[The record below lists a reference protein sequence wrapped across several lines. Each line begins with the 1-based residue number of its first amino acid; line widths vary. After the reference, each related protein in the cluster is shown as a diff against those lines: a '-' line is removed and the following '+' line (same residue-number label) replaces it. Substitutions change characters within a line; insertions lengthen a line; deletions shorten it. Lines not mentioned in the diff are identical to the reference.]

1 VPACP
6 HALSGGMPVSARAL
20 RRVRSATGAWGGLTR
35 RIVLAGGAVVLLAI
49 GAYAVLFTVIMDLR
63 TSAATAN
70 RSKAILASADRLERL
85 VTDLETGVRG
95 FIITG
100 DRRLL
105 VPLDDAQ
112 DDAIAEGRN
121 LERLT
126 ARSAPAQA
134 GSARLLV
141 RDTEA
146 YVHDYSIPLVTAIR
160 EDPASARSLATI
172 TEGEQRLQPLRA
184 RFDRFAGAQ
193 GDLIL
198 SHEKRSSADA
208 TKATILAAG
217 GAGVALLLLLLF
229 SGHLTRA
236 ILRPV
241 RRTAD
246 LAGHLAGGD
255 LAVRIPEVS
264 RNDVGVLERTF
275 NVMAGS
281 LQADRRQLR
290 RVVEEQGALRRIA
303 TLVARGVSPADIFA
317 AVAGELG
324 RIQGMEYT
332 VINRFDPARTA
343 TSVGHWSAPGTPDI
357 LPPAGGRWPLET
369 DSAAS
374 EVLRTGLPAR
384 VSTATATSLI
394 GTWSRENGI
403 HYVVG
408 CPIRVGGRLWG
419 MIAVF
424 SADAEP
430 PPGDTEERLAKFV
443 GLLATAIAN
452 AENRNEVLASS
463 ARIVAAAEEARRRI
477 ENDLNT
483 GPQRRLTELGEELRL
498 TRAAIGA
505 DRGDLR
511 EQLARTTMGLD
522 GVVDDLRK
530 IAHGLHP
537 AALSHSGLRRAMEAL
552 TQRSEV
558 PAELTMHL
566 DQPLPDHL
574 QVAIYYTV
582 SEALTNVAKYS
593 HADAVHVGLTLDAT
607 TLKLRIADNGIGG
620 ADPGRGSGL
629 AGLQDRIESLGGTI
643 EVISPLG
650 GGTSLLIDIP
660 VWGR

>member
-1 VPACP
+1 MRP
-6 HALSGGMPVSARAL
+6 
-20 RRVRSATGAWGGLTR
+20 ATGVWGGLTR
-35 RIVLAGGAVVLLAI
+35 RIVLASGIVVLLAI
-49 GAYAVLFTVIMDLR
+49 GAYAVLFTVIMDLH
-63 TSAATAN
+63 TSAGIAN
-70 RSKAILASADRLERL
+70 HSKAVLASADRLERL
-85 VTDLETGVRG
+85 VTDLETDVRG

-105 VPLDDAQ
+105 APLDDAQ
-112 DDAIAEGRN
+112 DDAIAESRN

-126 ARSAPAQA
+126 AESDPAQSAPARRIA
-134 GSARLLV
+134 S
-141 RDTEA
+141 DTEA
-146 YVHDYSIPLVTAIR
+146 YVHDYSIPLVTAMR
-160 EDPASARSLATI
+160 ENPASARSLATI

-184 RFDRFAGAQ
+184 QFDRFMAAQ

-198 SHEKRSSADA
+198 SHERRSSADA

-229 SGHLTRA
+229 SGYLTRA

-241 RRTAD
+241 RRTSEMASD
-246 LAGHLAGGD
+246 LAGGD
-255 LAVRIPEVS
+255 LTVRIPEVS
-264 RNDVGVLERTF
+264 RNDVGVLERTL

-281 LQADRRQLR
+281 LQEDRYQLR

-303 TLVARGVSPADIFA
+303 TLVARGVSPAEIFA

-324 RIQGMEYT
+324 RILGMEHT
-332 VINRFDPARTA
+332 VINRFDPAGTA
-343 TSVGHWSAPGTPDI
+343 TSVGHWSAPGSPDI
-357 LPPAGGRWPLET
+357 LPPAGGRWPLDA
-369 DSAAS
+369 DSAAGA
-374 EVLRTGLPAR
+374 VLRTGRPAR
-384 VSTATATSLI
+384 VNTDTATSTI

-408 CPIRVGGRLWG
+408 CPITVSGRLWG

-424 SADAEP
+424 SADPEP
-430 PPGDTEERLAKFV
+430 PSGDTEERLVEFV
-443 GLLATAIAN
+443 ELLATAIAN
-452 AENRNEVLASS
+452 AENRNELLASS
-463 ARIVAAAEEARRRI
+463 ARIVAAADEARRRI

-483 GPQRRLTELGEELRL
+483 GPQRRLTALGEELRL
-498 TRAAIGA
+498 TRAAISPS
-505 DRGDLR
+505 RGDLR
-511 EQLARTTMGLD
+511 EQLARTTKGMD
-522 GVVDDLRK
+522 GVLDDLRE
-530 IAHGLHP
+530 ISRGLHP
-537 AALSHSGLRRAMEAL
+537 AALSRSGLRRAMEAL

-558 PAELTMHL
+558 PAELTMRV

-607 TLKLRIADNGIGG
+607 TLRLRIADNGIGG

-629 AGLQDRIESLGGTI
+629 LGLKERIESLGGTI
-643 EVISPLG
+643 EIVSPPG

-660 VWGR
+660 VGGR